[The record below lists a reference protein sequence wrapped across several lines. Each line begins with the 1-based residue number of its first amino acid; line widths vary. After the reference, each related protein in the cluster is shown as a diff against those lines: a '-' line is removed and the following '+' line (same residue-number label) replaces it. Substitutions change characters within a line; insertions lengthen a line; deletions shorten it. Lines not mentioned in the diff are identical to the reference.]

1 MSRTVGTTIQQT
13 EKSTRNGWAGFG
25 RCANCARGRKD
36 AKCAPRCKRRL
47 AIPAA
52 APRRIYLHA
61 RAEDAPL
68 CQQVR
73 DRLLEVGFDP
83 AIDVTIR
90 GEELADWRREQ
101 ETNSHTASGT
111 ESRSNPPRRD
121 LARLSPVE
129 KDRAGV
135 GLEIEEACFD
145 EPPTGRADIMQR
157 VPARE
162 DRSASA
168 SDRRAA

>member
-1 MSRTVGTTIQQT
+1 MKWLGRLRTL
-13 EKSTRNGWAGFG
+13 
-25 RCANCARGRKD
+25 RKLREG
-36 AKCAPRCKRRL
+36 AQRREMRAEMQAAPRYTRSG
-47 AIPAA
+47 
-52 APRRIYLHA
+52 PRRIYLHA

-73 DRLLEVGFDP
+73 NRLLEVRFDP

>member
-1 MSRTVGTTIQQT
+1 MKPAIVQFETSHELTFRAKRCFYVTLGFTVNIRRLTSIVVDP
-13 EKSTRNGWAGFG
+13 
-25 RCANCARGRKD
+25 RCATVREMKEGPSRAAIRCCSQVLLSSHRELLSSKAMVVNVADSEGR
-36 AKCAPRCKRRL
+36 P
-47 AIPAA
+47 IP
-52 APRRIYLHA
+52 P
-61 RAEDAPL
+61 P
-68 CQQVR
+68 
-73 DRLLEVGFDP
+73 
-83 AIDVTIR
+83 
-90 GEELADWRREQ
+90 
-101 ETNSHTASGT
+101 TNSHTASGT